1 MAEDGKESGKEDS
14 GREVG
19 VEEFP
24 ETAMLNLPF
33 VTQPSAP
40 SETGATQKPT
50 DPKRES
56 DDFSKAYEAPNAAE
70 DRPSEDVQ
78 DTRSSDQDRA
88 EDAPK
93 EAESR
98 PDKDGK
104 PAKSE
109 GQDKGSE
116 TPEDVDFVAVEVAE
130 AVEDAPEV
138 AAKVAEVKPAKGT
151 TENAA
156 LMKLADQ
163 AGDATKQA
171 AAQATAQATAQTKQ
185 ASDVKATAL
194 PEQAAPKAAEAV
206 QMANAQGSKMAAE
219 VGEGLDPMKVQ
230 VRSQVSQQ
238 AAQAA
243 PQQVV
248 QEVAAQDAGRR
259 GAIQQNVEAVDE
271 PTAPKLETPSVP
283 TTSTTQQMQARA
295 IMEQV
300 NAGIQQMSGKAA
312 DIQTNQSVD
321 MVIAAADETNNSS
334 RSIMSSQEAASQARL
349 NNSAP
354 NPAYVVR
361 QVADAFKMADKNLIE
376 LAMDPPELGKV
387 RMSMTETGGVMTV
400 NIAAENQATS
410 ELMRRHID
418 MLRKDFM
425 EMGYQDVSFSFE
437 QQGSDGQNAQGGN
450 EFAQGGQGGTAQGDG
465 PLLPDA
471 ATLAAQTAAPQTLVS
486 SGLDIRV

>member
-1 MAEDGKESGKEDS
+1 MRIFSVVAEDGKESGKEDS
-14 GREVG
+14 GKEVG

-24 ETAMLNLPF
+24 ETVMIHLPQL
-33 VTQPSAP
+33 TQPSATN
-40 SETGATQKPT
+40 ETTATKNAPKE
-50 DPKRES
+50 KRES
-56 DDFSKAYEAPNAAE
+56 DDFSKAYEASDAGE
-70 DRPSEDVQ
+70 DRPYEDVK
-78 DTRSSDQDRA
+78 DTRSSDQDKA
-88 EDAPK
+88 EDTPK
-93 EAESR
+93 DADSR

-104 PAKSE
+104 QTQPE
-109 GQDKGSE
+109 GRDQDS
-116 TPEDVDFVAVEVAE
+116 
-130 AVEDAPEV
+130 DAPEEAEYAAV
-138 AAKVAEVKPAKGT
+138 QVAKVLDDVPEIPGEGDMVVKAIKGSP
-151 TENAA
+151 ENAA

-163 AGDATKQA
+163 AGDAAKKA
-171 AAQATAQATAQTKQ
+171 AAQATQTT
-185 ASDVKATAL
+185 DMKATPL

-206 QMANAQGSKMAAE
+206 QLANAQGSKMAAE

-248 QEVAAQDAGRR
+248 QEVATLDAGRR
-259 GAIQQNVEAVDE
+259 GAIQQSVEAVDE

-387 RMSMTETGGVMTV
+387 RMSITETGGVMTV

-425 EMGYQDVSFSFE
+425 EMGYQDVTFSFE

-465 PLLPDA
+465 SLLPDS

>member
-1 MAEDGKESGKEDS
+1 
-14 GREVG
+14 
-19 VEEFP
+19 
-24 ETAMLNLPF
+24 MLNLPF

-40 SETGATQKPT
+40 SETGTAQKPT

-56 DDFSKAYEAPNAAE
+56 DDFSKAYEASDKGN
-70 DRPSEDVQ
+70 DRPSEDVN
-78 DTRSSDQDRA
+78 DTRTTDQSSDDT
-88 EDAPK
+88 APK
-93 EAESR
+93 EADSR
-98 PDKDGK
+98 PDRDGQQ
-104 PAKSE
+104 AKSE

-116 TPEDVDFVAVEVAE
+116 ASEDADFAAVEVAE

-156 LMKLADQ
+156 LMKLAGQ
-163 AGDATKQA
+163 VGDTAKQA
-171 AAQATAQATAQTKQ
+171 AQTTQ
-185 ASDVKATAL
+185 TTDGKATAL

-230 VRSQVSQQ
+230 VRSQVSQK

-248 QEVAAQDAGRR
+248 QEVAAQDAGRH
-259 GAIQQNVEAVDE
+259 GAIQQRVEAVDE

-450 EFAQGGQGGTAQGDG
+450 EFAQGGQGGTAHGDG